1 MGVFTGLIRKDLTL
15 ELRKKETL
23 VSMVFFAILLLF
35 IMNMAIGLSGKITSD
50 MAAGTLWIAVL
61 FSSVFGLGRTFAME
75 RSNRCIDGLLVSPA
89 RPSSVF
95 MAKMTV
101 NLAFLTI
108 AEMIILPIFFVLY
121 GSHIQSIQ
129 LPLVLI
135 TVILNLGLSSVGT
148 LISGIT
154 AGSSRNEVLLP
165 ILLFPLIT
173 PLLAFTIKATG
184 VLFGGASFE
193 DYEPWLY
200 LMAAFALIFSTAGY
214 YLFGYILEEN

>member
-1 MGVFTGLIRKDLTL
+1 MGAFTGLIKKDLTL

-35 IMNMAIGLSGKITSD
+35 IMNMAIGMSGRITPD
-50 MAAGTLWIAVL
+50 MAAGVLWIAIL
-61 FSSVFGLGRTFAME
+61 FSSIFGLGRTFAME

-95 MAKMTV
+95 LAKMIV
-101 NLAFLTI
+101 NLAFLVM

-121 GSHIQSIQ
+121 GSHIQSIHFS
-129 LPLVLI
+129 LVLI
-135 TVILNLGLSSVGT
+135 TMLLNLGLSSVGT

-154 AGSSRNEVLLP
+154 AGSTRNEVLLP

-173 PLLAFTIKATG
+173 PLIAFTIKATG
-184 VLFGGASFE
+184 ALFGGIPFDEYAP
-193 DYEPWLY
+193 YLN

-214 YLFGYILEEN
+214 NLFGYILKEN